1 MNNSTINLILNIL
14 IVIVFVAIVFLSMG
28 STRDTETFFDNEKI
42 FYTMG
47 EKGSEVKL
55 PCDRSYC
62 DRISIPEYS
71 PYASR
76 DGFRLGIGPLP
87 YGYHKIPKDEGLMS
101 DNEKVKDPTKNY
113 TFLTNFENKI
123 LNDTK

>member
-55 PCDRSYC
+55 PCDRSFC
-62 DRISIPEYS
+62 DRISIPKYS
-71 PYASR
+71 PNASR
-76 DGFRLGIGPLP
+76 YGFRLGIGPLP
-87 YGYHKIPKDEGLMS
+87 YGYHKIPKDESLLS
-101 DNEKVKDPTKNY
+101 ANEKLKDATKNY
-113 TFLTNFENKI
+113 MFLPNFENKI
-123 LNDTK
+123 LNEI

>member
-55 PCDRSYC
+55 PCYRSFC
-62 DRISIPEYS
+62 DRFPVPPYPS
-71 PYASR
+71 YASR
-76 DGFRLGIGPLP
+76 DGSKLVGPRQ
-87 YGYHKIPKDEGLMS
+87 YGDIQVPKDEGLLS

-123 LNDTK
+123 LNATK